1 MKKFIVRTILFAI
14 SIWLL
19 LSVLDRTITSG
30 LRKTEISNYQVWND
44 IYASKIRSDVII
56 MGSSRAWEQYNPR
69 ILDSIVGLNFY
80 NLGFNG
86 QWIDYQINRYN
97 AYRRHNPKPKFIIQ
111 NIDFLSLRITNS
123 VYAKEQFFPYIFDDS
138 LISVVEKVQRISWLD
153 KNIPFIR
160 YFGYHYIIQDGI
172 LSFFGKKDL
181 AGGGL
186 YKGFRGEA
194 LQYDGSELSRIDT
207 LFCERESAAI
217 KMFDEYL
224 YKCKFDGIK
233 VILVSAPIYSAAKK
247 KILNLSGFNA
257 LVADIARK
265 HNLLILDYLNDPIS
279 NDSTFFYDSTHLN
292 KKGAEIF
299 SAKLANDIK
308 RKALFK

>member
-1 MKKFIVRTILFAI
+1 MKRLIVRTILFAV

-19 LSVLDRTITSG
+19 LFVLDSVITSG

-44 IYASKIRSDVII
+44 IYASKIHSDVII

-111 NIDFLSLRITNS
+111 NIDFLTLRITNS
-123 VYAKEQFFPYIFDDS
+123 VYAKEQFFPYLFDDS
-138 LISVVEKVQRISWLD
+138 LVSVVEKIQKISWLD
-153 KNIPFIR
+153 KNVPFIR
-160 YFGYHYIIQDGI
+160 YFGYHYVIQDGV
-172 LSFFGKKDL
+172 LSYFGKKNF

-186 YKGFRGEA
+186 YKGYRGED
-194 LQYDGSELSRIDT
+194 LQYDGSELKKIDT
-207 LFCERESAAI
+207 LFCEREPAAI
-217 KMFDEYL
+217 KMFDDFL
-224 YKCKFDGIK
+224 YRCQLEGIK
-233 VILVSAPIYSAAKK
+233 VILVSAPIYSAAKR
-247 KILNLSGFNA
+247 KIFNLSGFNS
-257 LVADIARK
+257 LVADMTRK
-265 HNLLILDYLNDPIS
+265 HNLQLLDYVNDPIS

-292 KKGAEIF
+292 KKGAGIF

-308 RKALFK
+308 KKGLLR